1 MIGEANA
8 EIHPPNK
15 LGGLLSAWLSIKTRI
30 IMFPIYMLVIIWYYF
45 SGCEIRVFQDK
56 KEMKP

>member
-1 MIGEANA
+1 MRSEENDYNVMALWSG
-8 EIHPPNK
+8 
-15 LGGLLSAWLSIKTRI
+15 LGIKTRI